1 MRDFLSSAKFP
12 TLAFAPMWQPG
23 RRWQNGPSVAPS
35 STTASL
41 MMQYGLS
48 ATRSPNRLAVT
59 WLPDPMTHSV
69 PNVVTPSMTTWGS
82 TTVSGPIVTVSS
94 MYVLAGSTIVTPSVI
109 GGRGCGG
116 GGLAPAPRAEE

>member
-35 STTASL
+35 STTASS

-48 ATRSPNRLAVT
+48 ATRSPNRLALT
-59 WLPDPMTHSV
+59 GLPDPVAHSV
-69 PNVVTPSMTTWGS
+69 PNVVPPSVPALGS
-82 TTVSGPIVTVSS
+82 PTVSGAIGAGAS
-94 MYVLAGSTIVTPSVI
+94 MDLVAG
-109 GGRGCGG
+109 
-116 GGLAPAPRAEE
+116 